1 MEKILSYCN
10 NRMYY
15 SRLKTRE
22 VQVGNI
28 TIGGM
33 NPIRVQSMTTTN
45 TLDTNATVAEAM
57 RIIDA
62 GGELVRITTPSIKE
76 AQNLQ
81 NIKDELHKNG
91 YRVPLI
97 ADIHFT
103 PNAAEVA
110 AQIVEKVR
118 INPGNYTDRKIFKV
132 AEYSDKAYQEEV
144 EKIRNRFLPLI
155 KICKRYKTAIRIGVN
170 HGSLSDRIM
179 SRYGDTP
186 LGMVESG
193 LEFVQIC
200 EEEKFYNIILSMKSS
215 NPLVM
220 VHANRLLAARM
231 LEFGTLYPI
240 HLGVTEA
247 GEGED
252 GRIKSTVGI
261 GTLLEDGIGDT
272 IRVSL
277 TEKPE
282 NEIPVAQTIVKR
294 YINKTTNKPLNNNDL
309 HIVNPFEF
317 NRRNSIPVEN
327 FGGENPPR
335 IIIDSSRLTNIKS
348 NDLSPVGYDLLQNKW
363 QLSDQG
369 TDYIFVGNR
378 SLNFSLPDEIGIIQN
393 AEIWQPKPQYFPI
406 FDLDE
411 YFESTQKSEELN
423 FVNIK
428 SSKIDAELF
437 RKINR
442 EKSIVLV
449 LTSTIDDNLHKYR
462 KFIFELINQK
472 ITTPII
478 IKNDYSKFDN
488 NYLLINS
495 SIDMG
500 ALLLDGLIDGMWLES
515 NQSPN
520 IINQTSFGILQATR
534 ARITKTEYISCPSC
548 GRTQFDLPEVTAQIH
563 SKTEHLKGIKIG
575 IMGCIVN
582 GPGEMADADYGYV
595 GTGNGTIALYKGQEV
610 IRKNIPSEKAVEE
623 LIDLIKEHGDW
634 VERSAGK

>member
-1 MEKILSYCN
+1 MEKQLPYCN
-10 NRMYY
+10 NRLSF

-22 VQVGNI
+22 VHVGSVA
-28 TIGGM
+28 IGGM
-33 NPIRVQSMTTTN
+33 NPIRVQSMTTAN
-45 TLDTNATVAEAM
+45 TLDTSATAAEAM
-57 RIIDA
+57 RIVDA
-62 GGELVRITTPSIKE
+62 GGEMVRITAPSIKE
-76 AQNLQ
+76 AQNLE
-81 NIKDELHKNG
+81 NIKDELRKNG
-91 YRVPLI
+91 YHVPLI

-118 INPGNYTDRKIFKV
+118 INPGNYTDRKKFKV

-144 EKIRNRFLPLI
+144 DKIRHRLIPLI
-155 KICKRYKTAIRIGVN
+155 KICKRNKTAIRIGVN

-200 EEEKFYNIILSMKSS
+200 EKEKFYDIILSMKSS
-215 NPLVM
+215 NPLIM
-220 VHANRLLAARM
+220 VHANRLLAAKMIESGR
-231 LEFGTLYPI
+231 LYPI
-240 HLGVTEA
+240 HLGVTES

-252 GRIKSTVGI
+252 GRIKSAVGI

-294 YINKTTNKPLNNNDL
+294 YIGKVNDKPISNNDL
-309 HIVNPFEF
+309 KSINPFEF
-317 NRRNSIPVEN
+317 KRRETNPVTN
-327 FGGENPPR
+327 IGGKNPPR
-335 IIIDSSRLTNIKS
+335 IIINLSRITNIKPS
-348 NDLSPVGYDLLQNKW
+348 DLSPLGYDLLQNKW
-363 QLSDQG
+363 QISDQG
-369 TDYIFVGNR
+369 TDYIFVGKQ
-378 SLNFSLPDEIGIIQN
+378 SLNFSLPDQIGIIQI
-393 AEIWQPKPQYFPI
+393 ADAWQPKPKHFPM
-406 FDLDE
+406 FSLNE
-411 YFESTQKSEELN
+411 FFKSNQKSEELN
-423 FVNIK
+423 FIK
-428 SSKIDAELF
+428 IEFSKIDEKLF

-449 LTSTIDDNLHKYR
+449 LTSKINDNLHKYHN
-462 KFIFELINQK
+462 FIFELIRQK

-478 IKNDYSKFDN
+478 IKNDYSKFDSN
-488 NYLLINS
+488 LLLLNS
-495 SIDMG
+495 SIDIG
-500 ALLLDGLIDGMWLES
+500 ALLTDGLIDGMWLES

-534 ARITKTEYISCPSC
+534 TRITKTEYISCPSC
-548 GRTQFDLPEVTAQIH
+548 GRTQFYLPEVTAQIR

-595 GTGNGTIALYKGQEV
+595 GTGNGTITLYKGQEV
-610 IRKNIPSEKAVEE
+610 IRKNIPSENAVEE
-623 LIDLIKEHGDW
+623 LFELIKEHGDW
-634 VERSAGK
+634 VERSA